1 MLDQDA
7 RWPTAL
13 LDFPAPLTPPS
24 PPAAQQST
32 TSHRRR
38 VHFREPV
45 QWLVAHDAAQV
56 PALLQEAHRLSK
68 AGHWCLGW
76 VSYEAA
82 PGFNPHLPVKATP
95 PGAVYAAW
103 AVYDQAHE
111 GWPEPSEAEAAHT
124 WQLDA
129 WVPDLPIPAQA
140 KAIEHIHALIR
151 AGEVYQINLTSQLH
165 SAFQTPPHTGTLHQ
179 LFQALH
185 RSQPAGYALMLDA
198 RAATRAPGAVLSVS
212 PELFFEWDGQHIVT
226 RPMKGTAPRHSEPVA
241 DQAAAAHLQ
250 SSDKEKAENL
260 MIVDLLRN
268 DLSHIAQVGS
278 VQVNSLFDVQALPT
292 VWQMTS
298 TVSAHTRP
306 EVTLADVFTALF
318 PCGSVTGAPK
328 QRAMHHIASIER
340 SPRGVYC
347 GAMGVLMPGGHAT
360 FNVPIRTVCVD
371 TPPPDAPWQA
381 RCGIGS
387 GITLDAS
394 ISGEQQEWQH
404 KQLFLQRAAMPFDL
418 IESMR
423 LDNGVLLRLPL
434 HMARLA
440 KSALHFGF
448 TNHHTWPQWAQRVE
462 NALMQLCTQHP
473 NGTYKVR
480 LQLSA
485 QGRIHTE
492 VQALT
497 GPQGAACATVP
508 DAAQLQQWLQAMPKA
523 SVALATTPMPMPDD
537 FIWHKTTRRQA
548 YQAFAPAAP
557 HFDKLL
563 FNEAG
568 DITEFTIGNVVVHW
582 QGEWLTPPVSSGLL
596 PGVLREALLANQT
609 IQEARIPLTW
619 LREATH
625 VALIN
630 SVRGV
635 VPVTIHCP

>member
-7 RWPTAL
+7 CWPTAL

-24 PPAAQQST
+24 ANATEKPS
-32 TSHRRR
+32 SNRRR
-38 VHFREPV
+38 VHFRDPV
-45 QWLVAHDAAQV
+45 QWLVAHDATQV
-56 PALLQEAHRLSK
+56 PALLQQVHRLSK

-76 VSYEAA
+76 ISYEAA
-82 PGFNPHLPVKATP
+82 PGLNPHLPVKATV

-111 GWPEPSEAEAAHT
+111 GWPELTEADT

-129 WVPDLPIPAQA
+129 WVTDLPDQAQA
-140 KAIEHIHALIR
+140 KAIERIHELIR
-151 AGEVYQINLTSQLH
+151 AGEVYQINLTSQLR
-165 SAFQTPPHTGTLHQ
+165 SAFQTQPNTGTLHH
-179 LFQALH
+179 LFHALH

-212 PELFFEWDGQHIVT
+212 PELFFEWDGQCIVT
-226 RPMKGTAPRHSEPVA
+226 RPMKGTAPRHSEPIA
-241 DQAAAAHLQ
+241 DQASATHLQ

-268 DLSHIAQVGS
+268 DLSQIAQVGS

-298 TVSAHTRP
+298 TVSARTRP
-306 EVTLADVFTALF
+306 EVTLADVFAALF

-371 TPPPDAPWQA
+371 TPPPDAPWRA
-381 RCGIGS
+381 HCGIGS

-423 LDNGVLLRLPL
+423 LDNGTLLRLPL

-448 TNHHTWPQWAQRVE
+448 ANATTWPEWEQRVQTS
-462 NALMQLCTQHP
+462 LMQLTAQHP
-473 NGTYKVR
+473 TGAFKVR

-485 QGRIHTE
+485 QGQLQTD
-492 VQALT
+492 VQALK
-497 GPQGAACATVP
+497 GPQGAAYSTPPTSADLQHLLTTLPKVP
-508 DAAQLQQWLQAMPKA
+508 
-523 SVALATTPMPMPDD
+523 VALATLPMPTPDD

-548 YQAFAPAAP
+548 YKFFTPQPP
-557 HFDKLL
+557 HFDTLL

-568 DITEFTIGNVVVHW
+568 DITEFTIGNVAILMGG
-582 QGEWLTPPVSSGLL
+582 QWLTPSLASGLL
-596 PGVLREALLANQT
+596 PGVMREMLLKNHVLKESHIPVTALKQADG
-609 IQEARIPLTW
+609 IM
-619 LREATH
+619 
-625 VALIN
+625 LIN
-630 SVRGV
+630 SVRGL
-635 VPVTIHCP
+635 VPVQLSP